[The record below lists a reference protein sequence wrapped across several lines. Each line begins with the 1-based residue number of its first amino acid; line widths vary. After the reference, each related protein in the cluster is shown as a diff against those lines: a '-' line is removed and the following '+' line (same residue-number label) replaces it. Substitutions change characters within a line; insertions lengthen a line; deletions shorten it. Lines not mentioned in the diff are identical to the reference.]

1 MNEKN
6 NILVETF
13 PQYIE
18 DQSSPEKGQYFFAYT
33 ITITNKGTVPA
44 KLISR
49 RWLIT
54 DSNGK
59 TQEVE
64 GDGVIGEQPHLKSGE
79 SFRYSSAAIID
90 TPVGVMQGDYSMLSD
105 QGDKFKAP
113 ISKFTLSIPR
123 TLH

>member
-6 NILVETF
+6 NILIDVT

-18 DQSSPEKGQYFFAYT
+18 DQSSPEQDRYFFAYT

-44 KLISR
+44 KLVSR
-49 RWLIT
+49 HWLIT

-59 TQEVE
+59 VQDVQGE
-64 GDGVIGEQPHLKSGE
+64 GVIGEQPHLAPGQ
-79 SFRYSSAAIID
+79 SFRYSSAAVID
-90 TPVGVMQGDYSMLSD
+90 TPVGVMQGKYAMVSD
-105 QGDKFKAP
+105 QGDHFKASIP
-113 ISKFTLSIPR
+113 KFTLSIPR